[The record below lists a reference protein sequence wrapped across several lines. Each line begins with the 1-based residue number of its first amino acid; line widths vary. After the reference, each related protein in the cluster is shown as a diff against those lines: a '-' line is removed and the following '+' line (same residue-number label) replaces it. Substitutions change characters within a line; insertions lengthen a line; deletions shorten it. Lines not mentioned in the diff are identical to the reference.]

1 MTAPPLQRRVMALSA
16 SLDGLRILILED
28 EYLIAM
34 DVEQICRDAGAADVA
49 IVDSL
54 AGFDTPAAFS
64 FDAAILDLMLNGAST
79 LPFAARLQR
88 EGVPFVFASGH
99 GISDELNRDF
109 PGVALV
115 EKPYS
120 GGDLIAAV
128 AAALKVPPLQSA
140 GDVIT

>member
-1 MTAPPLQRRVMALSA
+1 MALSA
-16 SLDGLRILILED
+16 LLDGLRILILED

-34 DVEQICRDAGAADVA
+34 DVEQICRDAGASDVA

-54 AGFDTPAAFS
+54 TTFEPLAVGG
-64 FDAAILDLMLNGAST
+64 FDAAIIDLMLKGAST
-79 LPFAARLQR
+79 LAFAAQLQR
-88 EGVPFVFASGH
+88 EGIPFVFASGH
-99 GISDELNRDF
+99 GINDALTREF

-120 GGDLIAAV
+120 GNDLV
-128 AAALKVPPLQSA
+128 AALAAACSALPPQSA

>member
-1 MTAPPLQRRVMALSA
+1 MTAPPFKRRVSALSA
-16 SLDGLRILILED
+16 LLDGLRILILED

-49 IVDSL
+49 IVDDL
-54 AGFDTPAAFS
+54 TGFDALAASS

-79 LPFAARLQR
+79 LGFAAQLQR

-99 GISDELNRDF
+99 GPSDELKRDF
-109 PGVALV
+109 PGVTLV

-120 GGDLIAAV
+120 GDDIV
-128 AAALKVPPLQSA
+128 AALAASRKAPPLQSA